1 VARQGS
7 WRGELLGGF
16 AVVAIC
22 TLLGGLFQQA
32 VLGFALANVGILLY
46 WSWHLR
52 MVQRWLDR
60 PLEDPPTGR
69 GVWGHLLDSIFR
81 LQRQNRE
88 AQSRLESALD
98 YLQDSLASMRDGG
111 IIVNNRG
118 GIAWANASADYLL
131 GIRFPEDR
139 GQSLLNLVRM
149 PEFQSYYESEDFTH
163 PLRVTNVSEDER
175 SLQFEI
181 TRFGAGDRL
190 VFVRDITDTVRLEQ
204 MRRDF
209 VGDVSHELRTP
220 LTVLKGYIDTLTDL
234 EVFSARQYSKPLEQ
248 MQQQAARM
256 ENLLRDLLW
265 LSKIETFESHRKT
278 ERVNIGSVL
287 SEMVGELRAAYP
299 ERTVALKIE
308 GDTTII
314 GDEPELRS
322 AFSNLIVNAL
332 KYSDKEVA
340 VVWHA
345 GADVSEF
352 SVVDQGSGIAAK
364 HIPRLTERFYRV
376 DKSRS
381 QNSGGTGLGL
391 AIVKHVAAAHQAEL
405 VIESELGR
413 GSRFG
418 VRFYSARKGR
428 P

>member
-1 VARQGS
+1 
-7 WRGELLGGF
+7 
-16 AVVAIC
+16 
-22 TLLGGLFQQA
+22 
-32 VLGFALANVGILLY
+32 
-46 WSWHLR
+46 
-52 MVQRWLDR
+52 
-60 PLEDPPTGR
+60 
-69 GVWGHLLDSIFR
+69 
-81 LQRQNRE
+81 
-88 AQSRLESALD
+88 
-98 YLQDSLASMRDGG
+98 
-111 IIVNNRG
+111 
-118 GIAWANASADYLL
+118 
-131 GIRFPEDR
+131 
-139 GQSLLNLVRM
+139 
-149 PEFQSYYESEDFTH
+149 
-163 PLRVTNVSEDER
+163 
-175 SLQFEI
+175 
-181 TRFGAGDRL
+181 
-190 VFVRDITDTVRLEQ
+190 
-204 MRRDF
+204 
-209 VGDVSHELRTP
+209 

-287 SEMVGELRAAYP
+287 SEMVDELRAAYP